1 VAVVLIAAPAAQREG
16 VGPVA
21 QLPKASPSRAIHERQ
36 QEAIALPDP
45 VDTKAVIERYQL
57 RRIDHKSPLPGY
69 LRDTWNR
76 RLFIHTYARAQVA
89 ASNNQSA
96 LGMWWVVLNP
106 ALNAFVY
113 WFVFGIILGNA
124 STIPNYIAYLVIGI
138 FVIEWSTQVMG
149 MGSIAIS
156 GNIGLV
162 RALQFPKAVLPIAT
176 VHREALEHIVS
187 MSVMII
193 IVVATGEFPSM
204 TWLLLPLLIVMQYM
218 FNLSL
223 AFVFA
228 RIGSA
233 VADFKN
239 IVPFIARV
247 WLFLSGVFFSVSDR
261 AETLPGWLG
270 FIMQVNPGHVF
281 IELYRSA
288 MLGAVDVSATM
299 WYLGAFWAVVPLLF
313 AVPFFW
319 RGEQTYGKQ

>member
-1 VAVVLIAAPAAQREG
+1 VAVHPRTEG
-16 VGPVA
+16 VGLVA
-21 QLPKASPSRAIHERQ
+21 QLPKASPSRGIHEQ
-36 QEAIALPDP
+36 QRDSLLAPDP
-45 VDTKAVIERYQL
+45 ADTKAIIERYDL
-57 RRIDHKSPLPGY
+57 RRIDHRTPLPTY
-69 LRDTWNR
+69 LRDTWHR

-124 STIPNYIAYLVIGI
+124 GTIPNYIAFLVIGI
-138 FVIEWSTQVMG
+138 FVIEWSTQAMG
-149 MGSIAIS
+149 MGSVAIT
-156 GNIGLV
+156 GNLGLV

-187 MSVMII
+187 MSVMLV
-193 IVVATGEFPSM
+193 IVMATGEFPSL
-204 TWLLLPLLIVMQYM
+204 TWLLLPVLIVMQYM

-233 VADFKN
+233 VSDFKN

-247 WLFLSGVFFSVSDR
+247 WLFLSGVFFSVTDR

-270 FIMQVNPGHVF
+270 FLMQVNPGHVF
-281 IELYRSA
+281 IELYRSV
-288 MLGAVDVSATM
+288 MLDGQSASATM
-299 WYLGAFWAVVPLLF
+299 WYLGIFWAVVPLLF